1 MQKVLL
7 LGLFI
12 FTASGVLSQ
21 SRMNKELML
30 TLVNNARANDCKC
43 GSEKQ
48 KAAPALVWDDALER
62 AAQKHAN
69 DMARKKFFSHTGSDK
84 STLSQRVDREKF
96 DWSAVGENIAMGHH
110 DEEMAVDGWM
120 KSPGHCKN
128 IMNPDFKYMGAAVS
142 SNGQYWVQVFAD
154 KADE

>member
-1 MQKVLL
+1 MRSIVLF
-7 LGLFI
+7 GLF
-12 FTASGVLSQ
+12 TLSASGVFSQ
-21 SRMNKELML
+21 SRINKELML

-48 KAAPALVWDDALER
+48 KAAPALFWDEALAR

-84 STLSQRVDREKF
+84 STLSDRVDREKF
-96 DWSAVGENIAMGHH
+96 DWVVIGENIAMGHQN
-110 DEEMAVDGWM
+110 EEMAVEGWM

-128 IMNPDFKYMGAAVS
+128 IMNPEFKYMGAAVS
-142 SNGQYWVQVFAD
+142 SDGKYWVQVFAD